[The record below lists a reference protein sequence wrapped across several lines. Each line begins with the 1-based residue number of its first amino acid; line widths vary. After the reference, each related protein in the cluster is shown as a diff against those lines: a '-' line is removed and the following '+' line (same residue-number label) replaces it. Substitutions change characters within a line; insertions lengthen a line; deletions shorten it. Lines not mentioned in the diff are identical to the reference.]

1 MRSSSP
7 DHLLHRSFHTSSRSA
22 PRLSRVAV
30 PILLAL
36 AALSAASPLYA
47 ATAAT
52 TTDAQPSV
60 QAVMDAM
67 SRANNAVVGIKV
79 TATEGAKSAESL
91 GAERVGSGVVIDQN
105 GLVLTIGYLMLEA
118 QQIEIVT
125 EDGKSWPATAVGYD
139 SATGFG
145 LIRPL
150 LPLRGIA
157 PVTLGSLQDL
167 RPGEALMAVTGA
179 TDDDELDVSMTQ
191 LVDKRP
197 FSGTWEYHI
206 DAAIFT
212 SPPVTAGRGN
222 HSGAPLF
229 NQRGELVGIGSLL
242 LSDTSGP
249 IPGAEKPK
257 PGNMFVPV
265 DLLKPILA
273 EMRQSGST
281 RQSHR
286 PWLGVT
292 SADRGGQVQ
301 IMRVSEDSPASSA
314 GLVPGQVVLAI
325 DGAAVNT
332 LEGFYKKL
340 WARETADTPV
350 KLTVRE
356 GSEVKTVELQPQDR
370 TTTFKKPQGI

>member
-1 MRSSSP
+1 MRRALPSTA
-7 DHLLHRSFHTSSRSA
+7 HLTHL
-22 PRLSRVAV
+22 PRLTRLGAHTRRLAPLLLMAAITSFLPVAAV
-30 PILLAL
+30 Q
-36 AALSAASPLYA
+36 A
-47 ATAAT
+47 ATPLEGP
-52 TTDAQPSV
+52 PSV

-79 TATEGAKSAESL
+79 KATEGAKSAESL
-91 GAERVGSGVVIDQN
+91 GAERMGSGVVIDQN

-118 QQIEIVT
+118 QQIEIIT

-139 SATGFG
+139 TATGFG

-157 PVTLGSLQDL
+157 PVTLGTLQDL

-179 TDDDELDVSMTQ
+179 TDEDDLDVSMTQ
-191 LVDKRP
+191 LIDRRP
-197 FSGTWEYHI
+197 FSATWEYHI
-206 DAAIFT
+206 DSAIFT

-242 LSDTSGP
+242 LSDASSATAGTD
-249 IPGAEKPK
+249 KPV

-286 PWLGVT
+286 PWLGLT

-301 IMRVSEDSPASSA
+301 IMRVSEGSPAYSA
-314 GLVPGQVVLAI
+314 GLMPGHVVLAI
-325 DGAAVNT
+325 DGTEVST
-332 LEGFYKKL
+332 LEDFYKKL
-340 WARETADTPV
+340 WARDTPDTLV

-356 GSEVKTVELQPQDR
+356 GTEVKTVELKPLDR
-370 TTTFKKPQGI
+370 TTTFKKPEGI